1 MDIYTPL
8 YKISDY
14 FKIFYSNNK
23 ICLDIPKDDK
33 KVLIDIYDECNHM
46 GDVLF
51 FGPLIQGLV
60 NNGCPLSVF
69 DRHDFYKNLYSL
81 KIQASYDYTIFRS
94 YRHQDRLQNANS
106 PSNLVNFFE
115 SSGVPISKWLYSRF
129 LRSGYDQ
136 SLNTFIS
143 NLRKYSVGFARSKN
157 IDSIFNSEYVIF
169 SPFIN
174 SRRVG
179 LYPPKDLILKDI
191 IKQLNY
197 YKFINKKI
205 ILVGQSVLLNDNF
218 NLFKEYI
225 DIDLM
230 DQTNIYDL
238 VNIIDSPKCIAVLS
252 YDTFTYH
259 LATLLKKRTH
269 LYSKSWL
276 IKLEYEWIKQRFTPA
291 F

>member
-14 FKIFYSNNK
+14 IKIFFSKK
-23 ICLDIPKDDK
+23 ICLDIAKDDK

-60 NNGCPLSVF
+60 NIGCPLSVF

-94 YRHQDRLQNANS
+94 YRHQDRLQHANS
-106 PSNLVNFFE
+106 PSNLVNFYE
-115 SSGVPISKWLYSRF
+115 SSGAPISKWLYSRF

-174 SRRVG
+174 SRKIG

-205 ILVGQSVLLNDNF
+205 ILVGQSALLNDNF

-259 LATLLKKRTH
+259 LATLLKKRAH